1 MWYNFEAS
9 GNWGFEIQ
17 TNTQTVT
24 SKWSTGSA
32 NDSRRYRYI
41 LKEEVKTYSFFLN
54 KISSQSTVNMF
65 CVHSHDHFSTTASGL
80 LYFCMKRMNKSTHW
94 ILLNP
99 NSKAMRIIYSILCIT
114 LSKENS
120 LTRASYST
128 RGVPTSI
135 LGQRQNMASGPIQT
149 LWMKRPTEVWM
160 DEVASGQK
168 PPGVTFLGA
177 SLVEAQR

>member
-65 CVHSHDHFSTTASGL
+65 CVHSHDHF
-80 LYFCMKRMNKSTHW
+80 
-94 ILLNP
+94 
-99 NSKAMRIIYSILCIT
+99 SKAMRIIYSILCIT